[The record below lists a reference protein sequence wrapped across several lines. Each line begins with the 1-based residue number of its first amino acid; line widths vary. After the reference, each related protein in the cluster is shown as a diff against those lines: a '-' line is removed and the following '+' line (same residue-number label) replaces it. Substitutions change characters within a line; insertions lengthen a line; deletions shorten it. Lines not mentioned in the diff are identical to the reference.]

1 MFRASTRLVVQTVTV
16 KDKQG
21 NPVEGLTAEDFL
33 VTEDGDPQQINFV
46 EFQRLEMTPERARP
60 AAPSTT
66 VAATSTPPAS
76 AEGTIATGRP
86 GEIKYQGRRL
96 LVLYFDATALP
107 PAELGRAYNGA
118 MKFIDEQMTPSDL
131 MAVMSYGG
139 GGVRVRQDFTSDRER
154 LQYVVQAV
162 VFGEDRDGD
171 GLPDPPEGGT
181 AFGQGDAEFTIFN
194 TDRQLSA
201 LQTAVTML
209 RPLPEQKSLVYFA
222 SGLRLNGVDNQ
233 AQMRATVNAAV
244 KANVSIFPVDARGLV
259 ASAPLGDATQRSP
272 GGIGMFTGRLAE
284 QAVGRFQQSQDSLY
298 ALARDT
304 GGKALLDYND
314 LSLGI
319 VQAAQALTSYYIIGY
334 QSTHTQNDGKFRRVR
349 ITLRGD
355 RLQAELTYR
364 QGYFAD
370 KVFERFST
378 AEKER
383 QLEEALM
390 LEDPMTEIT
399 IAMEVNYFQLNNAEY
414 FVPVAV
420 KIPGSELAL
429 AKRGGAS
436 RTLMDFIGE
445 IKDDYGNTIQN
456 VRDKLDINLSDDT
469 VAQLASRPIQYETGF
484 TLLPGNYVIKFLARD
499 SVTGRIGTF
508 IAAFNVPNLNRE
520 EKRLPIS
527 SVVLSSQ
534 RQPITE
540 ALFTVQQKN
549 PVLAAHPLVNG
560 KEKLVPSVT
569 RVFSRAR
576 ELYVYLQAYE
586 RGAETTRPL
595 VAFVTFY
602 QGDTKVHEAVPV
614 AITDGMNPRSKA
626 VPIRLTVPLVGLE
639 PGRYDCQITVLDSSA
654 QKASFWRAPIAI
666 VQ

>member
-21 NPVEGLTAEDFL
+21 NPVAGLTAEDFL

-46 EFQRLEMTPERARP
+46 EYQELATTPEPARQ
-60 AAPSTT
+60 APSTQ
-66 VAATSTPPAS
+66 VAAATSTPPPT
-76 AEGTIATGRP
+76 AEGMIATGRP

-96 LVLYFDATALP
+96 LVLYFDSTALP
-107 PAELGRAYNGA
+107 PAELGRAYTGA
-118 MKFIDEQMTPSDL
+118 LKFIDEQMTSSDL

-139 GGVRVRQDFTSDRER
+139 GGVRVRQDFTNDRER

-201 LQTAVTML
+201 LQTAVAML

-244 KANVSIFPVDARGLV
+244 KANVSIFPIDARGLV
-259 ASAPLGDATQRSP
+259 ATAPLGDATQRSP

-284 QAVGRFQQSQDSLY
+284 QAVGRFQASQDSLY

-334 QSTHTQNDGKFRRVR
+334 QSTHIQNDGKFRRVR

-355 RLQAELTYR
+355 RQQAELTYR
-364 QGYFAD
+364 QGYYAD
-370 KVFERFST
+370 KVFERFTT

-420 KIPGSELAL
+420 KIPGSELVL

-436 RTLMDFIGE
+436 RTRLDFLAE

-456 VRDKLDINLSDDT
+456 VRDKIDKELSNET
-469 VAQLASRPIQYETGF
+469 AAQLASRPIQYETGF
-484 TLLPGNYVIKFLARD
+484 TLLPGNYIIKFLARD
-499 SVTGRIGTF
+499 SETGRIGTF
-508 IAAFNVPNLNRE
+508 QAAFNIPNLNRE

-534 RQPITE
+534 RMAIDE
-540 ALFTVQQKN
+540 AIFTVQQKN

-595 VAFVTFY
+595 VAFATFY
-602 QGDTKVHEAVPV
+602 QGETKVHEAVPV
-614 AITDGMNPRSKA
+614 AITEGINPRSKA
-626 VPIRLTVPLVGLE
+626 VPIRLTVPLTELE
-639 PGRYDCQITVLDSSA
+639 PGRYDCQITVLDASA
-654 QKASFWRAPIAI
+654 QKASFWRAPIAV